1 MKRLI
6 RFSNFFIPAVIIS
19 AALIT
24 FGLIGYFTMGL
35 NLGVDFQAGVNQTI
49 QLAYPAA
56 SVTYEGK
63 GNASLNVSDAAI
75 TLVFSGAEIEQKTL
89 VLDYKTYATVGDLA
103 KALAGLDSVK
113 VALEPGA
120 ESLAS
125 TLMVPTYQG
134 NTLLGPNPMV
144 LHRAPASEQERFA
157 STEKVRDAI
166 SSMGQASVQTI
177 NPVSS
182 QRYLI
187 RVQDEGKDA
196 NFTANA
202 RAATLAGLE
211 AKFGKNMVVVL
222 KTDFV
227 GARYSQTLSRTA
239 ALLVL
244 ATLLLILIYST
255 IRFKIEYAIGAVLAI
270 LHDALILVGFVVWT
284 RMEFNASTIAAILTI
299 LGYSINDTIVQFDR
313 VREERKL
320 RPNDSFK
327 NVLDYALSVTLG
339 RTIITTVAT
348 MLTVLSLFFF
358 TTGDIKNFSLA
369 LFVGMVSGTYSTIYI
384 ASAFVLWWQ
393 DRAAK
398 KGPGAK
404 EHALK
409 EIAGAAA
416 KEDA

>member
-89 VLDYKTYATVGDLA
+89 VLDYKTYATVGELA

-244 ATLLLILIYST
+244 APRLRILIYST
-255 IRFKIEYAIGAVLAI
+255 IRFKIEYAIGAVRSSWSVL
-270 LHDALILVGFVVWT
+270 LSGRGWS
-284 RMEFNASTIAAILTI
+284 ST
-299 LGYSINDTIVQFDR
+299 
-313 VREERKL
+313 L
-320 RPNDSFK
+320 RP
-327 NVLDYALSVTLG
+327 
-339 RTIITTVAT
+339 
-348 MLTVLSLFFF
+348 
-358 TTGDIKNFSLA
+358 
-369 LFVGMVSGTYSTIYI
+369 
-384 ASAFVLWWQ
+384 
-393 DRAAK
+393 
-398 KGPGAK
+398 
-404 EHALK
+404 
-409 EIAGAAA
+409 
-416 KEDA
+416 